1 MAKHF
6 NKYFGTIAKNIDK
19 RTPKSKKKFS
29 DYLKNHNLT
38 SFLLS
43 PATER
48 EISNI
53 IVSLNARKA
62 TGPNSIPNFVLKEF
76 KEELKKPLTIITNMS
91 FISGQFPTK
100 GKEAHII
107 PSYKKGDKLECS
119 NYRPISLL
127 PNISKIIEKAMY
139 TRLYKFLEK
148 YSSLYKKQFGFRN
161 SHSTNHA
168 LISITKNQE
177 IS

>member
-6 NKYFGTIAKNIDK
+6 NKYFGTIAENIDK

-76 KEELKKPLTIITNMS
+76 KEELKKPLTIITVITYNYVFYNWTVSYERKRSPHYS
-91 FISGQFPTK
+91 F
-100 GKEAHII
+100 
-107 PSYKKGDKLECS
+107 L
-119 NYRPISLL
+119 
-127 PNISKIIEKAMY
+127 
-139 TRLYKFLEK
+139 
-148 YSSLYKKQFGFRN
+148 
-161 SHSTNHA
+161 
-168 LISITKNQE
+168 
-177 IS
+177 